1 MQGRI
6 HKMKK
11 NYSKIDRA
19 TGKVLKQKSS
29 EGMERVFNKEV
40 VWLEMELTG
49 KPDYD
54 EDNEKVVQYQRIS
67 ADISDL
73 SIDVSP
79 DTKFLQGYDVVSL
92 TTDEKEQ
99 VRLGKIAGSD
109 EDLAKLT
116 EDILVVIAQGGT
128 LEKDSFPDEVW
139 EKVNARRVLRGE
151 DEV

>member
-1 MQGRI
+1 
-6 HKMKK
+6 MKK
-11 NYSKIDRA
+11 NYAKIDRA
-19 TGKVLKQKSS
+19 TGKVLKHKSS
-29 EGMERVFNKEV
+29 EGMERVFGKEV

-49 KPDYD
+49 KPDHD
-54 EDNEKVVQYQRIS
+54 KDNEKVVQYQRVS

-73 SIDVSP
+73 SIDVPP

-99 VRLGKIAGSD
+99 VRLGKIADSD
-109 EDLAKLT
+109 EDLARFT
-116 EDILVVIAQGGT
+116 EDILVAIAQGGT

>member
-1 MQGRI
+1 
-6 HKMKK
+6 MKK
-11 NYSKIDRA
+11 NYAKIDRA

-29 EGMERVFNKEV
+29 EGMERAFGKEV

-49 KPDYD
+49 RPDYD
-54 EDNEKVVQYQRIS
+54 EDNEKVVQYQRVS

-73 SIDVSP
+73 SIDVPP
-79 DTKFLQGYDVVSL
+79 DTKLIQGYDKVDLSN
-92 TTDEKEQ
+92 DEKEQ
-99 VRLGKIAGSD
+99 VRLGKIADSD

-128 LEKDSFPDEVW
+128 LEKDSFPSEVW

>member
-1 MQGRI
+1 
-6 HKMKK
+6 MKK
-11 NYSKIDRA
+11 NYAKIDRA

-29 EGMERVFNKEV
+29 EGMERAFGKEV

-54 EDNEKVVQYQRIS
+54 KDNEKVVQYQRVS

-73 SIDVSP
+73 SVDVPP
-79 DTKFLQGYDVVSL
+79 DTKFLQGYNKVDLSNE
-92 TTDEKEQ
+92 EKEQ
-99 VRLGKIAGSD
+99 VRLGKIADSD

-128 LEKDSFPDEVW
+128 LEKDSFPSEVW

>member
-1 MQGRI
+1 MQGRTL
-6 HKMKK
+6 KMKK
-11 NYSKIDRA
+11 NYAKIDRA

-54 EDNEKVVQYQRIS
+54 KDSEKVVQYQRVS

-73 SIDVSP
+73 SVDVPP
-79 DTKFLQGYDVVSL
+79 DTKFLQGYDKVNLSN
-92 TTDEKEQ
+92 DEKER
-99 VRLGKIAGSD
+99 VRLGKIADSD

-139 EKVNARRVLRGE
+139 DKVNARRVLRGE
-151 DEV
+151 GEV

>member
-1 MQGRI
+1 
-6 HKMKK
+6 MKK
-11 NYSKIDRA
+11 NYAKIDRA

-54 EDNEKVVQYQRIS
+54 KDNEKVVQYQRVS

-73 SIDVSP
+73 SIDVPP
-79 DTKFLQGYDVVSL
+79 DTKFLQGYDKVNLS
-92 TTDEKEQ
+92 TDEKEQ

>member
-1 MQGRI
+1 MQGRT

-11 NYSKIDRA
+11 NYAKIDRA

-29 EGMERVFNKEV
+29 EGMERAFNKEV

-54 EDNEKVVQYQRIS
+54 KDNEKAVQYQRVS

-73 SIDVSP
+73 SIDVP
-79 DTKFLQGYDVVSL
+79 PETKFRQGYDVASL

-99 VRLGKIAGSD
+99 IKLGKIVDSD
-109 EDLAKLT
+109 DDLARFT
-116 EDILVVIAQGGT
+116 EDILVAIAQGDT
-128 LEKDSFPDEVW
+128 LEKDSFSDEVW

-151 DEV
+151 VAV